1 MEIFCL
7 SLGVQPVGAADWLA
21 FGGEGTGP
29 WLKGK
34 YDNAPEILG
43 TTELNY
49 ESIAALK
56 PNLILDVRSSG
67 DQERYDTL
75 SAIAPVVGIPEG
87 ADNWLTDRDT
97 QLEIIGQA
105 LGKTDEAKTQ
115 QEESDK
121 RISDIA
127 VEHPGWADKT
137 VAVVAKKRPPQ
148 AFSLGTVDATNFA
161 LDKLVPEL
169 EKAAPEAYPRA
180 EQGAGLRCEMT
191 TTPE

>member
-1 MEIFCL
+1 MEISCL

-21 FGGEGTGP
+21 IGGEGTGP

-49 ESIAALK
+49 ETIAALK

-115 QEESDK
+115 QEEIDK

-148 AFSLGTVDATNFA
+148 AFRSAPSMPPTSRSTSSSPSSRRPPRRLIPAPN
-161 LDKLVPEL
+161 
-169 EKAAPEAYPRA
+169 KAR
-180 EQGAGLRCEMT
+180 GFGVK
-191 TTPE
+191 